1 MWAPVDHYPIPPIVL
16 SVLKDSK
23 VQPIAMS
30 QFGFDWMQRMKLEPL
45 YAPHAVDTKLFC
57 PMPEHRDAIRDDMGI
72 PRDAFLVG
80 MVAANKGWNTQVS
93 RKAFPQ
99 IFEAFARFSMRHD
112 DAWLFAHTDAASGEM
127 PLEPL
132 VLALNAGSEKPGHL
146 LKRIRFPSDKEIL
159 TGLPRPLLAAQYS
172 AFDVLVNCSMGEG
185 FGVPIIEAQACGVPV
200 IVSPHSAMAEL
211 VGPGWLVE
219 GDPWWDSLQTSFAF
233 MPHTGSIEA
242 ALRGR
247 LRGTRRP
254 GDKGCGPQVLAQLRH
269 DHVAGALIGRPHR
282 RATGNAE

>member
-1 MWAPVDHYPIPPIVL
+1 MKPKLWPEDFRMSVWAPVDHYPIPPIVL

-200 IVSPHSAMAEL
+200 IVSRTQPWPSSSAPAGWWRATPGGIHSRRPLPSCRTPA
-211 VGPGWLVE
+211 P
-219 GDPWWDSLQTSFAF
+219 S
-233 MPHTGSIEA
+233 
-242 ALRGR
+242 R
-247 LRGTRRP
+247 LPSRPPTRHAKTRR
-254 GDKGCGPQVLAQLRH
+254 
-269 DHVAGALIGRPHR
+269 
-282 RATGNAE
+282 